1 MRQILIAGN
10 WKMNCTVEEAEAF
23 FKHFKL
29 QKKEGVEML
38 ICPPFTDLPL
48 TNFFL
53 ARTSVQWGAQ
63 NVYPEEKGAFTGEI
77 SPAMLKG
84 LGCSYVI
91 CGHSERREILGES
104 DEFIARKVKAVKEH
118 GMTPILCVGETAE
131 ERKNGQ
137 TEERIASE
145 IRTALFV
152 IDKKDVGSLVI
163 AYEPI
168 WAIGSG
174 KAATPEDALEVCT
187 LIREKIGKIFTP
199 DIARKVRILYGGSV
213 NEKNAASFNLSGI
226 DGVLV
231 GGASLKAD
239 TFAAI
244 VRSF

>member
-1 MRQILIAGN
+1 MQLKSALRVIS
-10 WKMNCTVEEAEAF
+10 AE
-23 FKHFKL
+23 
-29 QKKEGVEML
+29 
-38 ICPPFTDLPL
+38 
-48 TNFFL
+48 
-53 ARTSVQWGAQ
+53 GAE
-63 NVYPEEKGAFTGEI
+63 N
-77 SPAMLKG
+77 
-84 LGCSYVI
+84 
-91 CGHSERREILGES
+91 
-104 DEFIARKVKAVKEH
+104 
-118 GMTPILCVGETAE
+118 
-131 ERKNGQ
+131 
-137 TEERIASE
+137 
-145 IRTALFV
+145 
-152 IDKKDVGSLVI
+152 LVV